1 MIVDDEARLGG
12 SKIVSCRE
20 SIFSGKHII
29 NGIFSRSLGWTKSSG
44 KGSNLCPWVIKHV
57 NGSDVRAR
65 LGSARPDDGLRKSKP
80 EPQAPKSLSRPK
92 PWAQAAALHT

>member
-57 NGSDVRAR
+57 NGFVKIFLDDVPGTVV
-65 LGSARPDDGLRKSKP
+65 LLFV
-80 EPQAPKSLSRPK
+80 L
-92 PWAQAAALHT
+92 